1 MTVWPN
7 RWPRASTTIVPTTTR
22 YPLVTVTTTTKQ
34 ERRVAWKDVV
44 REIEEDRSVVIRHF
58 PPDVTPETEIRSD
71 TRTGV
76 AVFAPERQG
85 RKLLVAYLADDRTGE
100 LLGAG
105 SHQDFDNN
113 SDEGTKPMLR
123 FKLAETT
130 QAVRVPSTVTKTT
143 CPCIRSRRDCRRHE

>member
-1 MTVWPN
+1 M
-7 RWPRASTTIVPTTTR
+7 
-22 YPLVTVTTTTKQ
+22 
-34 ERRVAWKDVV
+34 
-44 REIEEDRSVVIRHF
+44 
-58 PPDVTPETEIRSD
+58 TPETEIRSD

-105 SHQDFDNN
+105 SHQDFDND

-130 QAVRVPSTVTKTT
+130 QAVRVRAVYGDEDDAPLYTVTKRLPPT
-143 CPCIRSRRDCRRHE
+143 